1 MHLTDN
7 EAAQRAA
14 DRENRL
20 TEYMRRKRNNFLLN
34 AGVLLMAAILLGAE
48 LTAFL
53 IEKGVL

>member
-34 AGVLLMAAILLGAE
+34 ALLLLSVAIFLGAE

-53 IEKGVL
+53 IEKGYL

>member
-1 MHLTDN
+1 MHLSDN
-7 EAAQRAA
+7 EAAARQA

-34 AGVLLMAAILLGAE
+34 TAVLLMAAILLGAE

-53 IEKGVL
+53 IEKGYL

>member
-20 TEYMRRKRNNFLLN
+20 TEYMRRKRNNFVLN
-34 AGVLLMAAILLGAE
+34 AFLLLSVAIFLGAE

-53 IEKGVL
+53 IEKGYL

>member
-7 EAAQRAA
+7 EAAVRAA

-20 TEYMRRKRNNFLLN
+20 TEYMRRKRNNFVLN
-34 AGVLLMAAILLGAE
+34 AFLLLSVAIFLGAE

-53 IEKGVL
+53 IEKGYL

>member
-7 EAAQRAA
+7 EAAKRAA

-20 TEYMRRKRNNFLLN
+20 TEYMRRKRNNFVLN
-34 AGVLLMAAILLGAE
+34 ASLLLMVAIFLGAE

-53 IEKGVL
+53 IEKGYL